1 MFKSCA
7 EEHVSLK
14 SVNVE
19 AVHISATW
27 RATIKVPLGA
37 ACSANLLLQSWC
49 AQHMMCKS
57 ISPGCSLLCVCNCAS
72 ALCTCIASSVME
84 DMGWTLEWFTSEQ
97 STTFRKVCRRGLWY
111 LTPMSEGVLRDCMGV
126 HVWQVVLIP
135 LLVKELS
142 CCVLFLGWIDL
153 CPVQPSSC
161 VLHVPCLG
169 AGELSWHPTCWAL
182 CINWFGFV
190 HLWPGV
196 AQCCC
201 YFIRKQ
207 LAII

>member
-7 EEHVSLK
+7 EEHLSLK

-57 ISPGCSLLCVCNCAS
+57 ISPGCSLLFVCNCAS
-72 ALCTCIASSVME
+72 LLCTYIASSVMQ

-97 STTFRKVCRRGLWY
+97 STTFRKVRRRGLWY
-111 LTPMSEGVLRDCMGV
+111 LTCSLWARVFEFSETAWVCMCGK
-126 HVWQVVLIP
+126 WCLFLYLSRNCLVVFYFWGKSI
-135 LLVKELS
+135 
-142 CCVLFLGWIDL
+142 CVL
-153 CPVQPSSC
+153 SSC
-161 VLHVPCLG
+161 HHVCFMFPVLVQESLAGTQLAEPCVSTDLASFTCDLVLHSAVILF
-169 AGELSWHPTCWAL
+169 ESS
-182 CINWFGFV
+182 
-190 HLWPGV
+190 
-196 AQCCC
+196 
-201 YFIRKQ
+201 
-207 LAII
+207 